1 MPHSD
6 SSPEYWFDLAS
17 DDEESAR
24 ILVRESA
31 PPDIAAYHFH
41 QSLEKILKGHIARA
55 TADIPRIHDLERL
68 FRKVQSLGIDVHEDA
83 FDRVA
88 LIQSFYSDFRYPR
101 GARIV
106 SSDLARIV
114 TAFDEA
120 KAMLAGR

>member
-6 SSPEYWFDLAS
+6 SSPEYWFELAS

-31 PPDIAAYHFH
+31 SSDIAAYHFH
-41 QSLEKILKGHIARA
+41 QALEKILKGNIARA

-68 FRKVQSLGIDVHEDA
+68 FRKAQSLGIDVPEDA

-88 LIQSFYSDFRYPR
+88 LIQAYYSDFRHPR
-101 GARIV
+101 GERIG
-106 SSDLARIV
+106 SPDLARIV
-114 TAFDEA
+114 RAFDEA
-120 KAMLAGR
+120 KTMLANG